1 MPHSAAKGN
10 MSMTEW
16 IIDLEPAGYGEKAKM
31 FLQGEEIGTSRQP
44 IYAAARLLLELGALP
59 SDTATTRRNGVPSMS
74 GVIGSLATR
83 TVSEPDRTTITTA
96 RFDLDRQFPAR
107 PSAQE

>member
-1 MPHSAAKGN
+1 MPRSAAKGN

-16 IIDLEPAGYGEKAKM
+16 IIDLEPAGSGEKAKM
-31 FLQGEEIGTSRQP
+31 FLQGEEIGVSHQP

-83 TVSEPDRTTITTA
+83 SVSEPDRSQMRTIAFELNT
-96 RFDLDRQFPAR
+96 RFPPLR
-107 PSAQE
+107 SAQE

>member
-31 FLQGEEIGTSRQP
+31 FLQGEEIGTSHQP

-74 GVIGSLATR
+74 GVIASLATR
-83 TVSEPDRTTITTA
+83 SVSEPDRSQMRTIAFELNT
-96 RFDLDRQFPAR
+96 RFPPLR
-107 PSAQE
+107 SAQE

>member
-1 MPHSAAKGN
+1 MPRSAAKGN

-16 IIDLEPAGYGEKAKM
+16 IIDLEPAGSGEKAKM
-31 FLQGEEIGTSRQP
+31 FLQGEEIGVSHQP

-83 TVSEPDRTTITTA
+83 SVSEPDRSKMRTITFNLNT
-96 RFDLDRQFPAR
+96 RFPRH